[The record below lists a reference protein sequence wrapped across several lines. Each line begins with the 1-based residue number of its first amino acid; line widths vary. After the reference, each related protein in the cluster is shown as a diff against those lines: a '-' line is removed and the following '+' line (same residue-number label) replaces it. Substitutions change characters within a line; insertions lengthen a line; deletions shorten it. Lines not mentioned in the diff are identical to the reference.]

1 MFGQYLR
8 SMRPAI
14 LLLLTWAATAS
25 LAQAQASAT
34 SSARAVGSDGQQL
47 EEPQEAVAELEAG
60 ADAKAKAKAKANAS
74 ADNPDNAASA
84 ASTASTAST
93 SDGIIPA
100 FGLSAE
106 LEAEREDPLD
116 PSTLASLKALHQAL
130 ASKEQ
135 QVNEVQQRLVQ
146 AQDQV
151 TREELAG
158 QLRELRADLAEDRRQ
173 FDRFA
178 LEIDL
183 SPFIEEEEQTFDWQ
197 QELSSLLKPILA
209 ELKSATA
216 ESRAIGELRAELDTI
231 GERKTQSTQAV
242 ERLHWL
248 LAQDPTASLRQ
259 RLEERLEYWQRLAD
273 EANNRYTALDLQL
286 QNKLEERQSLLD
298 ETTSYARHFVRT
310 RGLNLLLALAA
321 FGLVFFG
328 VRWIATQI
336 MRLRK
341 PQAEKQFSS
350 RLALL
355 LLHAFSV
362 LGGLLAMMAVFNA
375 AGDWFMLGIII
386 IFLLGIGWASIH
398 TLPSQIESVKLILN
412 VGTVREGERLV
423 FSELPYR
430 VESLAFRAKLVNPE
444 LEGGVQELP
453 VRDLVGY
460 HSRPA
465 GEGEA
470 WFPTRPGDWVELDD
484 GLLGQV
490 SHQSPS
496 AVRLTEL
503 GGAEVIY
510 PTNRFLRQHPRR
522 LSERFRILERFAI
535 DYRHQAIAT
544 TEVPALMQAALEDA
558 LPSLVDEGQL
568 RALSLI
574 FAGIGSSSLNY
585 RIEVQLEGAAAPRS
599 ELIRAGIQRTLVE
612 ACNRHGWTLPC
623 MPISLH
629 QASA

>member
-1 MFGQYLR
+1 MSRRFPRLI
-8 SMRPAI
+8 SLVI
-14 LLLLTWAATAS
+14 LLLFICAGAAS
-25 LAQAQASAT
+25 LVQAEAEAE
-34 SSARAVGSDGQQL
+34 AEVEAEDPVVAV
-47 EEPQEAVAELEAG
+47 EEAVAETQASAN
-60 ADAKAKAKAKANAS
+60 ADAS
-74 ADNPDNAASA
+74 APADRADSRVPALGL
-84 ASTASTAST
+84 TAE
-93 SDGIIPA
+93 
-100 FGLSAE
+100 F
-106 LEAEREDPLD
+106 EAEQGEPLD
-116 PSTLASLKALHQAL
+116 PTALDSLKALNQAL

-158 QLRELRADLAEDRRQ
+158 QLRELRAELAEDRQQ

-183 SPFIEEEEQTFDWQ
+183 SPFINEEEQSFDWQ
-197 QELSSLLKPILA
+197 QELSGLLKPILA

-216 ESRAIGELRAELDTI
+216 ESRAIGDLRAELETI
-231 GERKTQSTQAV
+231 GERKTQATKAV

-248 LAQDPTASLRQ
+248 LKQDPSDALRE
-259 RLEERLEYWQRLAD
+259 RLEERLSYWQRLAD

-298 ETTSYARHFVRT
+298 ETTSYARHFVQT
-310 RGLNLLLALAA
+310 RGLNLLLALTA

-336 MRLRK
+336 MRMRK

-412 VGTVREGERLV
+412 VGTVREGERLLFNEV
-423 FSELPYR
+423 PYR
-430 VESLAFRAKLVNPE
+430 VDSLAFRAKLVNPE

-465 GEGEA
+465 GEDEA
-470 WFPTRPGDWVELDD
+470 WFPTRLGDWVELDD

-496 AVRLTEL
+496 AVRLTDL
-503 GGAEVIY
+503 GGAEILY
-510 PTNRFLRQHPRR
+510 PTSRFLQQHPHR
-522 LSERFRILERFAI
+522 LSDRFRIVEHFGI
-535 DYRHQAIAT
+535 DYCHQAIAT
-544 TEVPALMQAALEDA
+544 TEVPELMQAALEDA
-558 LPSLVDEGQL
+558 LPNLLDDGQL
-568 RALSLI
+568 RTLSVV
-574 FAGIGSSSLNY
+574 FESAGSSSLDY
-585 RIEVQLEGAAAPRS
+585 RIEAQLEGAAAPRS
-599 ELIRAGIQRTLVE
+599 ELIRAGIQRILVD
-612 ACNRHGWTLPC
+612 ACNQHGWTIPFTQ
-623 MPISLH
+623 IRLH
-629 QASA
+629 QASG

>member
-1 MFGQYLR
+1 MFRYCLR
-8 SMRPAI
+8 SLRLAV
-14 LLLLTWAATAS
+14 LLLLIWAATAS
-25 LAQAQASAT
+25 LVQAQAQASAT
-34 SSARAVGSDGQQL
+34 SSARSAESDGQPLQ
-47 EEPQEAVAELEAG
+47 EQQEAIAESGDDSTAPALGLTAELESKQ
-60 ADAKAKAKAKANAS
+60 D
-74 ADNPDNAASA
+74 
-84 ASTASTAST
+84 
-93 SDGIIPA
+93 
-100 FGLSAE
+100 
-106 LEAEREDPLD
+106 DPLD

-183 SPFIEEEEQTFDWQ
+183 SPFIEEEAQTFDWQ

-216 ESRAIGELRAELDTI
+216 ESRAIGELRAELETI

-298 ETTSYARHFVRT
+298 ETTSYARHFVQT

-412 VGTVREGERLV
+412 VGTLREGERLDFNEV
-423 FSELPYR
+423 PYR
-430 VESLAFRAKLVNPE
+430 VDSLAFRAKLVNPE
-444 LEGGVQELP
+444 LDGGVQELP

-465 GEGEA
+465 GEDEV

-510 PTNRFLRQHPRR
+510 PTNRFLQQHPRR
-522 LSERFRILERFAI
+522 LSERFRILERFGI

-558 LPSLVDEGQL
+558 LPTLLDEGQL
-568 RALSLI
+568 GALSVI
-574 FAGIGSSSLNY
+574 FESAGSSSLNY

-599 ELIRAGIQRTLVE
+599 ELIRAGIQRTLVD
-612 ACNRHGWTLPC
+612 ACNRHGWTLPF
-623 MPISLH
+623 MQVSLH

>member
-1 MFGQYLR
+1 MFQRFLPSVR
-8 SMRPAI
+8 FAI
-14 LLLLTWAATAS
+14 LLLLTSAGTAS
-25 LAQAQASAT
+25 LVQAQSAET
-34 SSARAVGSDGQQL
+34 DGQQQQQQGAAT
-47 EEPQEAVAELEAG
+47 ESETEANPV
-60 ADAKAKAKAKANAS
+60 
-74 ADNPDNAASA
+74 ADNADSI
-84 ASTASTAST
+84 ASTDDSNTKALGLT
-93 SDGIIPA
+93 S
-100 FGLSAE
+100 E
-106 LEAEREDPLD
+106 LEAEQGDPLD
-116 PSTLASLKALHQAL
+116 PTGLESLASLKALNQAL

-151 TREELAG
+151 TREELA
-158 QLRELRADLAEDRRQ
+158 QQFRELRAELAEDRRQ

-183 SPFIEEEEQTFDWQ
+183 SPFIQEEEQAFDWQ

-216 ESRAIGELRAELDTI
+216 ESRAVGELRAELETI
-231 GERKTQSTQAV
+231 GERKTQAAKAV

-248 LAQDPTASLRQ
+248 LEQEPSDALRE
-259 RLEERLEYWQRLAD
+259 RLEERLAYWQRLAD
-273 EANNRYTALDLQL
+273 EASNRYTALDLQL

-298 ETTSYARHFVRT
+298 ETTSYARHFVQT

-386 IFLLGIGWASIH
+386 IFLIGIGWASIH

-412 VGTVREGERLV
+412 VGTVREAERLV
-423 FSELPYR
+423 FNEVPYR

-453 VRDLVGY
+453 VRNLVGY

-465 GEGEA
+465 GDDEP
-470 WFPTRPGDWVELDD
+470 WFPTRQGDWVELDD

-496 AVRLTEL
+496 VVRLTDL
-503 GGAEVIY
+503 GGAEILY
-510 PTNRFLRQHPRR
+510 PTNRFLQQHPRR
-522 LSERFRILERFAI
+522 LSQRFRILERFGI

-544 TEVPALMQAALEDA
+544 REVPELMQAALTEA
-558 LPSLVDEGQL
+558 LPSLLDEGQL
-568 RALSLI
+568 REISVLFES
-574 FAGIGSSSLNY
+574 AGASSLDY
-585 RIEVQLEGAAAPRS
+585 RIEVQLKGTAAPRS
-599 ELIRAGIQRTLVE
+599 ELIRAGIQRILVD
-612 ACNRHGWTLPC
+612 ASNRHGWTIPFTQ
-623 MPISLH
+623 ITLH
-629 QASA
+629 QASGGGA